1 MGKGGWGETEEE
13 EEQSPKRYVVSDTC
27 HAGQSQGPGARV
39 RVRGPEARIRALWPG
54 LGPGGPSQG
63 PGT

>member
-27 HAGQSQGPGARV
+27 HAGQSQGPGSRGQNQGFVARV
-39 RVRGPEARIRALWPG
+39 RAWGPKS
-54 LGPGGPSQG
+54 GPRDLI
-63 PGT
+63 